1 MEKTLVIILGETRAH
16 ELTFENIKTNLLDEL
31 DADLA
36 LCIGIKP
43 TQYDYN
49 NPFYKLAKY
58 HFLYEEPEDNNYA
71 CAFDYAEEQIKKNLP
86 SFETIQNH
94 NTIHSK
100 LSEPTQNTE
109 NIDYLYKTD
118 TNLENETIEELLQ
131 SYDEIVHHSPTFPSL
146 DYAGTLYGVK
156 TNPTNHIVPQVGVST
171 YKKHLN
177 WRKFL
182 HLQDQFLGGVKDP
195 FYPQHQGSAGIL
207 LFLRWF
213 LLKNLREHPDDILN
227 KYDRFIISRSDYI
240 YRLPHPKMLLLS
252 KDNIWIPDAEGY
264 EGFTD
269 RHVVLTRNFVEPYLN
284 ILETMITKSN
294 EYFIKMSHYHNYNN
308 LIYYWNLERL
318 IHFHLREHGLLPLV
332 KEIPYVMYTVRPL
345 NGSSS
350 WVHGLGEFSEEHNC
364 YIKYKG
370 EYEKSKIYKELFS
383 QFSLLK
389 RENRNIDMDTFY
401 KFIISTY

>member
-1 MEKTLVIILGETRAH
+1 MQKTLVIILGETRAH
-16 ELTFENIKTNLLDEL
+16 ELTFENIKINLLDEL

-36 LCIGIKP
+36 ICIGIKP
-43 TQYDYN
+43 AQYDYN

-58 HFLYEEPEDNNYA
+58 RFLYEEPDDNNYA
-71 CAFDYAEEQIKKNLP
+71 SAFDYAVEQIQKQDDFP
-86 SFETIQNH
+86 SFETIQNN
-94 NTIHSK
+94 NTIYAK
-100 LSEPTQNTE
+100 LDAKNED
-109 NIDYLYKTD
+109 IDFLYKTAD
-118 TNLENETIEELLQ
+118 TSLKDETIEELLQ
-131 SYDEIVHHSPTFPSL
+131 TYDEVVHHSPTFPGE

-156 TNPTNHIVPQVGVST
+156 SNHTNHIVPQVGVTT

-177 WRKFL
+177 WRNFL

-195 FYPQHQGSAGIL
+195 SYPQHPGSAGIL
-207 LFLRWF
+207 IYLRWF

-240 YRLPHPKMLLLS
+240 YTLPHPKLHLLS
-252 KDNIWIPDAEGY
+252 EDNIWIPDAESY

-294 EYFIKMSHYHNYNN
+294 EYFMKMSHYHNYQNF
-308 LIYYWNLERL
+308 IFHWNLERL
-318 IHFHLREHGLLPLV
+318 IYFHLREHGLLPLV
-332 KEIPYVMYTVRPL
+332 KEFPYVMYTVRPI

-350 WVHGLGEFSEEHNC
+350 WTYGMGEFSQEHNC
-364 YIKYKG
+364 YIKYRG
-370 EYEKSKIYKELFS
+370 EYERSKIYKELFS

-389 RENRNIDMDTFY
+389 RENRDINIDTFC
-401 KFIISTY
+401 KFLIGSF